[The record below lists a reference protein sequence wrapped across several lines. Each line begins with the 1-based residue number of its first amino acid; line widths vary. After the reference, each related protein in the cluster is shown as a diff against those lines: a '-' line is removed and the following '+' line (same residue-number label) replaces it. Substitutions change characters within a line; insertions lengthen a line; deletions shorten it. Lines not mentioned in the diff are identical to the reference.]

1 MWHPAIQLM
10 VFPAPVAISHTNQK
24 DSDPGIGC
32 GVPGDNRS
40 LGERGRKPGT
50 SRKMLVAFS
59 Q

>member
-1 MWHPAIQLM
+1 M

-24 DSDPGIGC
+24 DRDPGIGC